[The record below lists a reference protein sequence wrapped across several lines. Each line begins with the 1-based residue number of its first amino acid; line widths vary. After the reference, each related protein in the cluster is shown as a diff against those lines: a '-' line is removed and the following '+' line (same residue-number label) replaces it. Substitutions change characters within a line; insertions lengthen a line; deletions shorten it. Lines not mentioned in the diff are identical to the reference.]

1 MFFYKYVYIY
11 KRVHFPHAGDWLSKV
26 LVTCKVQDEFNNL
39 HMFLQRWGNL
49 FISLVYLPWGFLCF
63 HLFKN
68 PQFNLITGGPRV
80 VSFNPL
86 VLLVVG
92 EE

>member
-1 MFFYKYVYIY
+1 
-11 KRVHFPHAGDWLSKV
+11 
-26 LVTCKVQDEFNNL
+26 VTCKVQDEFNNFKIYL
-39 HMFLQRWGNL
+39 HNGEGNL